1 MINYI
6 TRGIISLII
15 PLLYF
20 IIIGPIS
27 LLFRF
32 FNIEFIP
39 INFDKNK
46 NSYWLIKHKI
56 RHDKKKADAED
67 FYKQF

>member
-1 MINYI
+1 MIGKF

-32 FNIEFIP
+32 LNIEFIP
-39 INFDKNK
+39 VNFDKNK
-46 NSYWLIKHKI
+46 NSYWLLKFIKKG
-56 RHDKKKADAED
+56 DAED
-67 FYKQF
+67 FFKQF